1 MTIRHLT
8 IFLAVAEYGTMSAA
22 AEHLYLSQP
31 TISQAIRE
39 LEKHYN
45 GLLFERLGKKLYLTD
60 RGTLL
65 LPQARELVNRF
76 TEVEELML
84 NQGQTSILK
93 LGSTLTVGTCLTPT
107 VMLKL
112 EESTP
117 GLEVHAYVSNT
128 LEIEQKLLKSE
139 LDAAVVKG
147 EIQSPDLVV
156 IPIIDDCLVLAAGKH
171 HPFYER
177 SLIFSDELNGQPFA
191 MREKG
196 SGTRQLFENYADKHK
211 LLLKV
216 TWEANCPRTILNAVL
231 YNKVL
236 SVMSLRLMPHEI
248 RHQRLRIFH
257 NEDLEWNRT
266 FKLVYHKNKFLTP
279 AIYELEKILWQYQ
292 SIKLPPECGILRN
305 RITDPSPA
313 AV

>member
-31 TISQAIRE
+31 TVSQAVRE

-60 RGTLL
+60 RGKLL
-65 LPQARELVNRF
+65 LSQAQELVNRF
-76 TEVEELML
+76 TELEEMML
-84 NQGQTSILK
+84 NQGQTSVLK
-93 LGSTLTVGTCLTPT
+93 LGSTLTVGTCLAPA
-107 VMLKL
+107 VVLNL
-112 EESTP
+112 EESIP
-117 GLEVHAYVSNT
+117 GLEVYSYVSNT
-128 LEIEQKLLKSE
+128 VEIEQKLLKSE
-139 LDAAVVKG
+139 LDAAIVEG

-156 IPIIDDCLVLAAGKH
+156 IPIIDDCLVLAAGEH

-177 SLIFSDELNGQPFA
+177 TLIFSEELNGQSFA

-196 SGTRQLFENYADKHK
+196 SGTRQLFEHYADKHK
-211 LLLKV
+211 LSLKV

-292 SIKLPPECGILRN
+292 AIKLPPECGILRN
-305 RITDPSPA
+305 QITDPAPA